1 MIPVTQGQL
10 TQLAPQARAEYLQTF
25 ADADTVLAKYGI
37 NDNGLRLSHFMAQV
51 LHETGGLKILT
62 ESMNYKPDALIA
74 LFSRKRI
81 SIEDA
86 QRLGRTDAHPADQRG
101 IANILYGG
109 AFGKAQ
115 LGNTEP
121 DDGWNFRGTGL
132 LQMTGRDSRTRIG
145 EKLTVGNGEDL
156 TVDLLNIPP
165 DNAIDPRY
173 LLQIACEEWK
183 EKGCNVPADA
193 DNITRVTKLINGGN
207 IGLAERT
214 AWLVKTKAVWLPA

>member
-1 MIPVTQGQL
+1 MIPVTKEQL
-10 TQLAPQARAEYLQTF
+10 TQQAPQARPEYLEAF

-37 NDNGLRLSHFMAQV
+37 NDDGLRLAHFMAQV

-62 ESMNYKPDALIA
+62 ESMNYRPDALIS
-74 LFSRKRI
+74 LFSRQRI
-81 SIEDA
+81 SIADA

-145 EKLTVGNGEDL
+145 AKLD
-156 TVDLLNIPP
+156 VDLVNVPE
-165 DNAIDPRY
+165 NAADPRY
-173 LLQIACEEWK
+173 LLPIAAEEWN

-193 DNITRVTKLINGGN
+193 DDIARVTKLINGGN

-214 AWLVKTKAVWLPA
+214 AWLVKTKAVWLTT

>member
-1 MIPVTQGQL
+1 MIPVTKEQL
-10 TQLAPQARAEYLQTF
+10 TQQAPQARPEYLEAF
-25 ADADTVLAKYGI
+25 AGADTVLAKYGI
-37 NDNGLRLSHFMAQV
+37 NDNGLRLAHFMAQV
-51 LHETGGLKILT
+51 LHETGGLKVLT
-62 ESMNYKPDALIA
+62 ESMNYRPDALIS

-81 SIEDA
+81 SIADA

-145 EKLTVGNGEDL
+145 AKLD
-156 TVDLLNIPP
+156 VDLVNVPE
-165 DNAIDPRY
+165 NAADPRF
-173 LLQIACEEWK
+173 LLSIAAEEWS

-193 DNITRVTKLINGGN
+193 DNIARVTKLINGGN

-214 AWLVKTKAVWLPA
+214 AWLVKTKAVWLTA

>member
-1 MIPVTQGQL
+1 MIPVTNEQL
-10 TQLAPQARAEYLQTF
+10 TQQAPQARPEYLEAF

-37 NDNGLRLSHFMAQV
+37 NDNGLRLAHFMAQV

-62 ESMNYKPDALIA
+62 ESMNYRPDALIS
-74 LFSRKRI
+74 LFSRQRI
-81 SIEDA
+81 SIADA

-145 EKLTVGNGEDL
+145 AKLD
-156 TVDLLNIPP
+156 VDLVNVPE
-165 DNAIDPRY
+165 NAADPRY
-173 LLQIACEEWK
+173 LLPIAAEEWN

-193 DNITRVTKLINGGN
+193 DDIARVTKLINGGN
-207 IGLAERT
+207 IGLDDRK
-214 AWLVKTKAVWLPA
+214 AWLVKTKAVWLTT

>member
-1 MIPVTQGQL
+1 MIPVTQEQL
-10 TQLAPQARAEYLQTF
+10 TQLAPQARPEYLQTF
-25 ADADTVLAKYGI
+25 ADADTVLAKHGI
-37 NDNGLRLSHFMAQV
+37 NDNGLRLAHFMAQV

-74 LFSRKRI
+74 LFSRGRI
-81 SIEDA
+81 SIADA

-145 EKLTVGNGEDL
+145 EKLD
-156 TVDLLNIPP
+156 VDLLNIPP
-165 DNAIDPRY
+165 DNAIDPRF
-173 LLQIACEEWK
+173 LLQIAAEEWN

-193 DNITRVTKLINGGN
+193 DNVNRVTKLINGGN

>member
-1 MIPVTQGQL
+1 MIPVTKEQL
-10 TQLAPQARAEYLQTF
+10 TQQAPQARPEYLEAF

-37 NDNGLRLSHFMAQV
+37 NDNGLRLAHFMAQV
-51 LHETGGLKILT
+51 LHETGGLKVLT

-81 SIEDA
+81 SIADA

-145 EKLTVGNGEDL
+145 AKLG
-156 TVDLLNIPP
+156 VDLVNVPE
-165 DNAIDPRY
+165 NAADPLY
-173 LLQIACEEWK
+173 LLPIAAEEWS

-193 DNITRVTKLINGGN
+193 DDVARVTKLINGGN

-214 AWLVKTKAVWLPA
+214 AWLVKTKAVWLSA

>member
-1 MIPVTQGQL
+1 MIPVTREQL
-10 TQLAPQARAEYLQTF
+10 TQLAPQARPEYLETF
-25 ADADTVLAKYGI
+25 DDADTVFAKYGI
-37 NDNGLRLSHFMAQV
+37 DDNGLRLAHFMAQV
-51 LHETGGLKILT
+51 LHETGGLKIMT
-62 ESMNYKPDALIA
+62 ESMDYRPDALIS
-74 LFSRKRI
+74 LFSRQRI
-81 SIEDA
+81 SIDDA
-86 QRLGRTDAHPADQRG
+86 QRLGRTDAHKADQRG

-145 EKLTVGNGEDL
+145 AKLD
-156 TVDLLNIPP
+156 VDLVTVPE
-165 DNAIDPRY
+165 NAADPRF
-173 LLQIACEEWK
+173 LLQIAAEEWK

-193 DNITRVTKLINGGN
+193 DDIARVTKLINGGN

-214 AWLVKTKAVWLPA
+214 TWLVKTKAVWLNA